1 VSLPDEQ
8 VQREKL
14 REISALPAKDI
25 IRNKAR
31 VCPPISAVCE
41 ILDNVFD
48 NYEENGSRHD
58 LSISFIVTTGIDGQI
73 SIAENSGGV
82 QEAKLQ
88 PLVRL
93 GVAYHAHPGSI
104 GTWGEGL
111 KVAAFSLGDEV
122 EIVTHYSGEEPV
134 AIHFDYGWL
143 DSQDWNVPVYAARSE
158 SIRPGSTH
166 FRIRHLTREVD
177 WTEIMREV
185 GVIYGHK
192 IQAIVDGGKR
202 VRIEFDVDGKTT
214 PISPRPLAS
223 LEALRKR
230 MAFPPDFSPRQFLE
244 TWRAEH
250 GLVKC
255 KLIVALTPRH
265 STETSGVYMYGNGR
279 MFARAL
285 RTRTVGYGEGGNS
298 VLRDHPLCWRIHA
311 YAFFE
316 AEYGADIPW
325 QAPLKD
331 GVSENHMITA
341 RFREMFRSA
350 VAPYARFAKIAKAS
364 ELVPF
369 TAEYSGLTEEQR
381 AEVIYGRKSSHAVE
395 MFHQLPE
402 EIQEFKPPEEE
413 LEVVRVDGT
422 AGEQFL
428 HQLDA
433 QAKVLR
439 QAITRRDAGGP
450 LLETDVLR
458 ALYPR
463 AFADEPRKRAKP
475 VTKLSSPQ
483 KKAKVTVEVPLERLR
498 KLKAFFRRT
507 DESEAVLAAV
517 AFAVSAASRVRRVAG
532 RRKGR

>member
-1 VSLPDEQ
+1 MPDAQ
-8 VQREKL
+8 VPREKL
-14 REISALPAKDI
+14 RDISALPAKDI

-41 ILDNVFD
+41 ILDNIFD

-58 LSISFIVTTGIDGQI
+58 LSISFIVKTAPSGQI

-82 QEAKLQ
+82 QEEKLQ

-122 EIVTHYSGEEPV
+122 EIVTHFSGQRPV
-134 AIHFDYGWL
+134 AVHFEYGWL
-143 DSQDWNVPVYAARSE
+143 DSLDWNVPVYSAASE
-158 SIRPGSTH
+158 SIRPGSTQ

-177 WTEIMREV
+177 WVEIMREI
-185 GVIYGHK
+185 GIIYGHK
-192 IQAIVDGGKR
+192 IQAIVEGGKR
-202 VRIEFDVDGKTT
+202 VRIEFEVDGKTT
-214 PISPRPLAS
+214 LITPRPLAS
-223 LEALRKR
+223 LEALRKK

-250 GLVKC
+250 GSVKC
-255 KLIVALTPRH
+255 KLIIALTPRH

-341 RFREMFRSA
+341 RFREMFREV
-350 VAPYARFAKIAKAS
+350 VAPYARFAKIAKTS
-364 ELVPF
+364 ELLPF
-369 TAEYSGLTEEQR
+369 TAEYSGMVEEQR
-381 AEVIYGRKSSHAVE
+381 AEVIYGRKSTHAVE
-395 MFHQLPE
+395 MFRELPD
-402 EIQEFKPPEEE
+402 EIREFDPPEEE
-413 LEVVRVDGT
+413 LEVVRVDGS
-422 AGEQFL
+422 AGEHYL
-428 HQLDA
+428 RQLEE

-439 QAITRRDAGGP
+439 QVITRRDLGGP
-450 LLETDVLR
+450 LLENDVLR
-458 ALYPR
+458 TLNPR
-463 AFADEPRKRAKP
+463 AFAAEPRAPAKSVP
-475 VTKLSSPQ
+475 KTPPLQ
-483 KKAKVTVEVPLERLR
+483 KKAKVTVEVPLEKLR
-498 KLKAFFRRT
+498 KLKTFFHRA
-507 DESEAVLAAV
+507 DEADAVLAAV
-517 AFAVSAASRVRRVAG
+517 TFALTAASKVRTVTG
-532 RRKGR
+532 RRKKR